1 MFRKSFFWKVIYVKK
16 KNITIE
22 DIAKLSGVSRGTISR
37 VLNGSKSVNSETRKL
52 VLDVIE
58 KVCYQP
64 NVSARKTAGG
74 RSYSIGIVIPMIG
87 TEFYERLLKSM
98 ESLLRQQWYVPILF
112 PLLRR
117 EWLSKI
123 TNFDIPAADVE
134 GVIFCSMDIERLYM
148 PGRIPTDRT
157 AVLVD
162 SFSPLYDSVYV
173 NNEHGGYIAGKKLL
187 EYDGEVQVIM
197 MHETVDTAYSP
208 VFHSRLKGF
217 KKALQ
222 EGGKFI
228 PPENIQAFDF
238 SWSAG
243 SLAARNIFSSS
254 KPPYNIFAM
263 SDLYAFGVV
272 KEAQLEGLEIGKDV
286 RIVGY
291 DDQSIAK
298 DWGITTVRQPIE
310 EMGDRAVNFLIER
323 LKGFAGTPRNVALLP
338 ELINRD
344 SA

>member
-1 MFRKSFFWKVIYVKK
+1 MK

-37 VLNGSKSVNSETRKL
+37 VLNGSKNVNPETRKL

-58 KVCYQP
+58 KVGYQP
-64 NVSARKTAGG
+64 SGSARKTAGG
-74 RSYSIGIVIPMIG
+74 RSYSVGMVIPMIG
-87 TEFYERLLKSM
+87 TEFYERLIKSM
-98 ESLLRQQWYVPILF
+98 EKQLRQQWYTPILF

-123 TNFDIPAADVE
+123 TNFDIPATDVE
-134 GVIFCSMDIERLYM
+134 GVIFCSMDVEKLYM
-148 PGRIPTDRT
+148 PGKIPTDRSV
-157 AVLVD
+157 VLVD
-162 SFSPLYDSVYV
+162 SFSPHYDSVYV
-173 NNEHGGYIAGKKLL
+173 DNECGGYIAGKKLL
-187 EYDGEVQVIM
+187 EYEGEVHVIM

-217 KKALQ
+217 KKAF
-222 EGGKFI
+222 EEAGRYI
-228 PPENIQAFDF
+228 PSKNIQAFDF

-243 SLAARNIFSSS
+243 SLAARNIFSNSR
-254 KPPYNIFAM
+254 PPYNIFAM
-263 SDLYAFGVV
+263 SDLYAFGVI
-272 KEAQLEGLEIGKDV
+272 KEAQLEGFKIGKDV

-298 DWGITTVRQPIE
+298 DWNITTVRQPIE
-310 EMGDRAVNFLIER
+310 EMGDMAVNFLIER
-323 LKGFAGTPRNVALLP
+323 LKGYTGTPRDIALKP
-338 ELINRD
+338 GIINRD